1 MNAAPGISL
10 SRPVRA
16 RLAFAS
22 AGGRTHLARQF
33 TPHPFHITLPF
44 HEPTDPDG
52 MATLYLQSSS
62 GGIYSDDDLGLDV
75 RVETGALVHLTT
87 QASTLVHDARGGP
100 GARQAVRLNVA
111 PGGWLEYCP
120 DPAILM
126 AGAALTNRVHARLGE
141 GACLIF
147 SDAQLCHDPAGAG
160 RSFARLDS
168 EIAIDG
174 PEGPRLLDR
183 FALDGQDW
191 SARTGG
197 HACAGMTLVA
207 GGIHAG
213 PAMAQATEDLP
224 GVYAG
229 LSSFPDRDIAL
240 LRFLASDGVAL
251 SRALSASW
259 SAAREA
265 LTGRAAVPRR
275 K

>member
-1 MNAAPGISL
+1 MNASPDISL
-10 SRPVRA
+10 ARPVRA

-22 AGGRTHLARQF
+22 AGGRTHLGRQF

-44 HEPTDPDG
+44 HEPADPEG

-75 RVETGALVHLTT
+75 RVETGARVHLTT
-87 QASTLVHDARGGP
+87 QASTIVHDARGGP
-100 GARQAVRLNVA
+100 GARQAVRLHVA

-126 AGAALTNRVHARLGE
+126 AGASLANRVSARLEE
-141 GACLIF
+141 GACLIL
-147 SDAQLCHDPAGAG
+147 SDAQLCHDPAGGG
-160 RSFARLDS
+160 RPFARLDS

-183 FALDGQDW
+183 FDLEGRDW
-191 SARTGG
+191 AARTGG
-197 HACAGMTLVA
+197 HGCAGMTLVA
-207 GGIHAG
+207 GALHAG
-213 PAMAQATEDLP
+213 PAMAAALEDVP

-240 LRFLASDGVAL
+240 LRFLATDGVAL
-251 SRALSASW
+251 ARALSTSW
-259 SAAREA
+259 AAAREA
-265 LTGRAAVPRR
+265 LTGRAPVVRR